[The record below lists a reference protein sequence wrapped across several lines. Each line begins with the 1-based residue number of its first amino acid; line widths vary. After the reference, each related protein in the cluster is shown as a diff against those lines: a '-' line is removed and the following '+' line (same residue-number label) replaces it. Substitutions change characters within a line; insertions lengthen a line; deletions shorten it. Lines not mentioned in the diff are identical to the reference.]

1 MKNNYLI
8 LFHTI
13 GKLYFLIVWK
23 SLSSK
28 NDVKWK
34 NNSRIKTL
42 EGGICLVAFLIV
54 AVKIIILLGF
64 LILIH
69 EAGHLIVAKICKVT
83 VNEFA
88 IGFGPKIWQKQGKE
102 TKYTIRL
109 IPLGGFCSMEGEE
122 ERSDKKGSFSQASI
136 PKRIAIVI
144 AGATVNILFGLI
156 VYFILI
162 ASSGTYVS
170 NVVDTTLEG
179 YTAEQIGLQQGDKI
193 IEINGQKVRSKYD
206 LDKITSNIAEENNQ
220 IILKIE
226 RNGNVQEYE
235 TQLTEKTSKYTGIY
249 IDKECKISAIEKGSP
264 AEKQG
269 LLVNDKILKINNED
283 INGDV
288 NKITEIIQRQGLGTL
303 LITVERDNQEV
314 NIELTPENVPS
325 YYLGVNLQMAENTF
339 LNHIIYGGI
348 ETKEFAFSIIDNLK
362 QLFTGR
368 VGIDQMMGPVGIS
381 QVVAETNGIKEFI
394 YLLAL
399 ISLSLGV
406 TNLLPIPALDGGKIL
421 ILLVEAIRR
430 KPLKQETEINIQLL
444 GFSIL
449 IVLSLFIAYNDIL
462 RIVN

>member
-1 MKNNYLI
+1 MV
-8 LFHTI
+8 T
-13 GKLYFLIVWK
+13 FLIAA
-23 SLSSK
+23 
-28 NDVKWK
+28 
-34 NNSRIKTL
+34 I
-42 EGGICLVAFLIV
+42 
-54 AVKIIILLGF
+54 KIIILLGF

-69 EAGHLIVAKICKVT
+69 EAGHLIVAKLCKVT

-102 TKYTIRL
+102 TKYTLRL

-162 ASSGTYVS
+162 ASSGTYVT
-170 NVVDTTLEG
+170 NIVDSTIDG
-179 YTAEQIGLQQGDKI
+179 YVAQKIGLQQGDKI
-193 IEINGQKVRSKYD
+193 VEINGKKIKNKYD
-206 LDKITSNIAEENNQ
+206 LDKITENINEENNQ
-220 IILKIE
+220 ITLKID
-226 RNGNVQEYE
+226 RNGEIKEYQ
-235 TQLTEKTSKYTGIY
+235 TGLTEVNSRYTGIY
-249 IDKECKISAIEKGSP
+249 LDNNCKISAIEKDSP

-269 LLVNDKILKINNED
+269 LQTNDRIIKINNEE
-283 INGDV
+283 INGDI
-288 NKITEIIQRQGLGTL
+288 NKVLEYIKKEGLGTL
-303 LITVERDNQEV
+303 LVTVERDNQEV
-314 NIELTPENVPS
+314 NIELTPDNVPT

-362 QLFTGR
+362 QLFSGR
-368 VGIDQMMGPVGIS
+368 VGVDQMMGPVGIS
-381 QVVAETNGIKEFI
+381 QVVAQTNGVREFI
-394 YLLAL
+394 YILAL

-462 RIVN
+462 RIVY

>member
-1 MKNNYLI
+1 M
-8 LFHTI
+8 
-13 GKLYFLIVWK
+13 
-23 SLSSK
+23 
-28 NDVKWK
+28 
-34 NNSRIKTL
+34 
-42 EGGICLVAFLIV
+42 VAFLIA

-69 EAGHLIVAKICKVT
+69 EAGHLIVAKLCKVT

-88 IGFGPKIWQKQGKE
+88 IGFGPTIWKKQGKE
-102 TKYTIRL
+102 TKYAIRL

-136 PKRIAIVI
+136 PKRIAIVL
-144 AGATVNILFGLI
+144 AGAVVNILFGLI
-156 VYFILI
+156 VYFVLI

-170 NVVDTTLEG
+170 NVVDSTLDG
-179 YTAEQIGLQQGDKI
+179 YTAQQIGLQQGDKI
-193 IEINGQKVRSKYD
+193 IEINGQKIENKYD
-206 LDKITSNIAEENNQ
+206 LDEITQNINEENNQ
-220 IILKIE
+220 ITLKIE
-226 RNGNVQEYE
+226 RNGEFQEYQ
-235 TQLTEKTSKYTGIY
+235 TGLTEVNSKYTGIY
-249 IDKECKISAIEKGSP
+249 LNNDCKISAIEKDSP

-269 LLVNDKILKINNED
+269 LQVNDTIIKINNED
-283 INGDV
+283 INGDI
-288 NKITEIIQRQGLGTL
+288 NKILEYVQREGLGTL

-314 NIELTPENVPS
+314 NVELTPDNVPT

-339 LNHIIYGGI
+339 LNHLIYGGI
-348 ETKEFAFSIIDNLK
+348 ETKEFVFSIIDNLK

-368 VGIDQMMGPVGIS
+368 VGVDQMMGPVGIS
-381 QVVAETNGIKEFI
+381 QVVAQTNGIKEFI
-394 YLLAL
+394 YILAL

-449 IVLSLFIAYNDIL
+449 IVLSIFIAYNDIL
-462 RIVN
+462 RIVH

>member
-1 MKNNYLI
+1 M
-8 LFHTI
+8 
-13 GKLYFLIVWK
+13 
-23 SLSSK
+23 
-28 NDVKWK
+28 
-34 NNSRIKTL
+34 
-42 EGGICLVAFLIV
+42 VAFLIV

-170 NVVDTTLEG
+170 NIVDTTLEG

-249 IDKECKISAIEKGSP
+249 IDKECKISALEKDSP